1 MSKNKYLA
9 PEDATQKKGNFK
21 PIKILIYVVC
31 IFLSILSLYPFIV
44 MIVNATRENIAI
56 QNHPLYTIPDTYLF
70 KNFRYV
76 NTKFGDFKP
85 WKGFVNSLIISGSST
100 ILALYFSTL
109 TAYAVVV
116 YDWKLNHA
124 FFTFVLAVMMIPGQ
138 VVSIGFYKMV
148 FNVGLANN
156 YLPLIIPS
164 IAAPSTVFF
173 MRQYMIPS
181 LSKEIIQ
188 AARIDGAREFRI
200 FNTIALPIMKP
211 ALATQG
217 IFTFV
222 TSWNSLF
229 MPSIL
234 LRDKL
239 KYTMPQMASLLV
251 GDSYKQDW
259 GAIYLSLGL
268 TVLPILI
275 VYLLLSRYIIAGV
288 ALGSVK
294 G

>member
-9 PEDATQKKGNFK
+9 PEDVTKRHGKFK
-21 PIKILIYVVC
+21 PIKILIYAVC

-56 QNHPLYTIPDTYLF
+56 QNHPLYIIPDKYLF
-70 KNFRYV
+70 KNFSYV
-76 NTKFGDFKP
+76 NTKFGDFNP

-109 TAYAVVV
+109 TAYAVVI

-124 FFTFVLAVMMIPGQ
+124 FFTFILAVMMIPGQ

-156 YLPLIIPS
+156 YLPLIVPS

-173 MRQYMIPS
+173 MRQYMMPS

-188 AARIDGAREFRI
+188 AARIDGAREFYI
-200 FNTIALPIMKP
+200 FNRIALPIMKP

-234 LRDKL
+234 LRDKT
-239 KYTMPQMASLLV
+239 KYTMPQMASLLT
-251 GDSYKQDW
+251 GDSYRQDW

-268 TVLPILI
+268 TILPILV
-275 VYLLLSRYIIAGV
+275 VYLLLSRYIIAGI